1 MRFAQRTFTAA
12 GIYGLLVLAPLY
24 FLERYLNENQ
34 PPPIT
39 HPEFFYGFIGIAL
52 AWQVAFIVIG
62 RDPLRF
68 RPLIPACILEKL
80 TYSLA
85 TIALYLQ
92 SRLAASTLAIGL
104 VDLFLGTLF
113 FIAYLKTRPQ

>member
-24 FLERYLNENQ
+24 FLEHYLNENQ

-39 HPEFFYGFIGIAL
+39 HPEFFYGFIGVAL
-52 AWQVAFIVIG
+52 AWQVAFIAIG

-85 TIALYLQ
+85 TIVLYLQ

-104 VDLFLGTLF
+104 VDLLLGTLF